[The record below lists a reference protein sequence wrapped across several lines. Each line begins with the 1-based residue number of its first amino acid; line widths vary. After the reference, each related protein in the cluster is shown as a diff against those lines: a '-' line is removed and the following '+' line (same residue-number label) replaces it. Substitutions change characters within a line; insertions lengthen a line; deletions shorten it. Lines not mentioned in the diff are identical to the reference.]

1 MICFIFKN
9 HHKSSKENEISNRVA
24 KEENKPE
31 DADIE
36 KSEEKIEDETVSKPI
51 EINLDI
57 NKCSKYNLQYSSCMG
72 QSIRH
77 NMDKDKKE

>member
-1 MICFIFKN
+1 M
-9 HHKSSKENEISNRVA
+9 A